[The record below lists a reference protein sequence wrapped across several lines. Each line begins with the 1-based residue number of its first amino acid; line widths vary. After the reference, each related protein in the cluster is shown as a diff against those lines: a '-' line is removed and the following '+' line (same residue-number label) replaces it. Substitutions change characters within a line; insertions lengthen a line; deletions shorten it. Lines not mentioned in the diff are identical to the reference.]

1 MTEELGELSLQV
13 MCSIYNEGGCGS
25 KLASIR
31 NLNHYKHKTGIY
43 EISLTQLLSQ
53 AVNRV
58 KRMLQQ
64 KRQSVKLKVKFKIAA
79 PTIIFSKS
87 CCF

>member
-1 MTEELGELSLQV
+1 MR
-13 MCSIYNEGGCGS
+13 GGCGS

-64 KRQSVKLKVKFKIAA
+64 KRQSVKLKVKFKIGAG
-79 PTIIFSKS
+79 PTDINNLVPHMTT
-87 CCF
+87 